1 MCCADAYGAVA
12 LLVQALDLAGPA
24 QGLGHLWLLGHDL
37 LVDFAHQLQ
46 QRAVQGHFLFVHE
59 RHGGRELRA
68 DAVGADEI
76 VGGHR

>member
-1 MCCADAYGAVA
+1 MA

-24 QGLGHLWLLGHDL
+24 QGLGHLRLLGHDL

-46 QRAVQGHFLFVHE
+46 QRAIQRHFLFVHE

-68 DAVGADEI
+68 NAVWADEI